1 MAKKKYLPI
10 KIVEKRKEI
19 DDSLTEGGGGDD
31 PVWMLNVPIAER
43 AEMIFATLGEVG
55 NELDKR
61 VNKNNFIPVTVEIKL
76 DEKALAKTHR
86 SNIRKMIDVNQ
97 KNNF

>member
-31 PVWMLNVPIAER
+31 PIWMLDVPLEER
-43 AEMIFATLGEVG
+43 AEMIFITLDEVG

-61 VNKNNFIPVTVEIKL
+61 VNDNFNE
-76 DEKALAKTHR
+76 
-86 SNIRKMIDVNQ
+86 SY
-97 KNNF
+97 